1 MRNKN
6 IHWPTKKFRVHFSCS
21 ISKTI
26 HTLTVLHSSTLF
38 YTLPYSLPF
47 VHISHPPSFTH
58 WFFSSSKDILSEPP
72 NVSRPHHHPL
82 LFKNTPF
89 FTNVLGYIQN
99 SCSVGVDGPTVSSP
113 VAARAKAGVGPH
125 RDHRS
130 GIDTDGLDTGLAVS
144 FEGTASELTG
154 RVYGTTH
161 DVQAFARHH
170 TRGRCCP
177 FTR

>member
-1 MRNKN
+1 MLNLEHN
-6 IHWPTKKFRVHFSCS
+6 T
-21 ISKTI
+21 
-26 HTLTVLHSSTLF
+26 HTYRSTLF
-38 YTLPYSLPF
+38 HSLPL
-47 VHISHPPSFTH
+47 SHSCTSPTHPSFTH

-89 FTNVLGYIQN
+89 FTNVLGHIQN
-99 SCSVGVDGPTVSSP
+99 SCSVGVDSPAVSSP

-130 GIDTDGLDTGLAVS
+130 GIDTDGFDTGLAVS
-144 FEGTASELTG
+144 FEGTAAELAG

-161 DVQAFARHH
+161 HVQAFARHH
-170 TRGRCCP
+170 TRGRCP